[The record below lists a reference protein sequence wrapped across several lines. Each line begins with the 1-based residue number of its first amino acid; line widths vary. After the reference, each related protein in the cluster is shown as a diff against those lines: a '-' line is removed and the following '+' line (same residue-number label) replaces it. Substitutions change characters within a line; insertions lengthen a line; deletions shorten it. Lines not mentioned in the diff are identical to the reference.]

1 MSKLVPFLSRKASQA
16 PERPAALPLSS
27 RPVQPAPAQ
36 TAAEKTDIELDQDL
50 FFPVATQLGH
60 ENEAVRNLLM
70 DAEHKIG
77 ELDLIKKS
85 IGKLVDPVAKTLR
98 DYEETKS
105 EKLSLQNTLNATR
118 IAHGKLRDDLAAAE
132 KKSRTLDAE
141 CARLRDALA
150 AAEQSVSTH
159 EKSKAQHLTELSAR
173 RSQIVE
179 LQRSVQQHGADL
191 QQSREETRRHAE
203 RVSAADRRAVQ
214 LEGESQASQQRALQ
228 AAQERTALQAALDKA
243 HTELA
248 QTARRL
254 SESDRTLAATQS
266 RLKSVEASL
275 AEAQAERTRLAAAL
289 DDATH
294 KHVDAVNAHSSRFEA
309 VQARANMTESLLQEA
324 RQTLMARADEIRSH
338 ERRVAETATAHDN
351 AGEKLARLTAALAER
366 DAHIAELEQSH
377 DALHAHNAVLNDATV
392 VRDSAY
398 GNAEQKLREQAD
410 LIALLESQLKAA
422 RSTHDMQVEQLSA
435 QLQREQLERSM
446 AEGALESGRTDIARL
461 LREISM
467 QHRTGLAGDEQAGMR
482 SAA

>member
-1 MSKLVPFLSRKASQA
+1 MSGAAGP
-16 PERPAALPLSS
+16 RPRTVSSPWAA
-27 RPVQPAPAQ
+27 
-36 TAAEKTDIELDQDL
+36 
-50 FFPVATQLGH
+50 
-60 ENEAVRNLLM
+60 
-70 DAEHKIG
+70 
-77 ELDLIKKS
+77 
-85 IGKLVDPVAKTLR
+85 
-98 DYEETKS
+98 
-105 EKLSLQNTLNATR
+105 
-118 IAHGKLRDDLAAAE
+118 
-132 KKSRTLDAE
+132 
-141 CARLRDALA
+141 
-150 AAEQSVSTH
+150 
-159 EKSKAQHLTELSAR
+159 
-173 RSQIVE
+173 
-179 LQRSVQQHGADL
+179 
-191 QQSREETRRHAE
+191 
-203 RVSAADRRAVQ
+203 
-214 LEGESQASQQRALQ
+214 QQRALQ

-254 SESDRTLAATQS
+254 GESDRTLAATQS

-366 DAHIAELEQSH
+366 DARIAELEQSH
-377 DALHAHNAVLNDATV
+377 DALHAHNAVLNDATM

-410 LIALLESQLKAA
+410 LIALLEGQLKTA
-422 RSTHDMQVEQLSA
+422 RSTHDMQVEQLNA
-435 QLQREQLERSM
+435 QLRREQLERSM
-446 AEGALESGRTDIARL
+446 AEGALESGRKDIARL
-461 LREISM
+461 LREIST
-467 QHRTGLAGDEQAGMR
+467 QHRTALGGDGQSGMR